1 MRLCPFPREARMST
15 AKIPMWNWRDAIRKA
30 PISTGA
36 KCLCYSIANY
46 LNDAGGYAFPSVET
60 LQKDMQ
66 CGNKSIARWVKEAV
80 DASLLRIQRMHNDRG
95 WVYGTHYHPAFPE
108 YAELP
113 KSDKAGEEN
122 LDVTATCRDTQPLEN
137 GQKSSLDVNSTLRTE
152 GLDVI
157 QAGLDVTRT
166 RHNSPNNCPKEKEA
180 TPATPSGIFFSTGK
194 NQDEIRV
201 GENVSSSFD
210 AFLSEYKGG
219 VARAGAHHAVPAGG
233 EASAKAIWVKLTPE
247 QQAEARAAMQKY
259 FGVIRAEPWRMP
271 KTISS
276 FMVTG
281 RRDFAPSEADKAQEI
296 VAIEAQQIKC
306 VALDI
311 NRNQHERAKTWW
323 PTPQDIPAEIYQKGL
338 EYAVQNYNY
347 ERKSA

>member
-1 MRLCPFPREARMST
+1 MGK
-15 AKIPMWNWRDAIRKA
+15 AKIPIWNWRDAIRKA
-30 PISTGA
+30 QVSTGA

-66 CGNKSIARWVKEAV
+66 CGNKSVAQWVKEAV
-80 DASLLRIQRMHNDRG
+80 DAGLLRIQRMHNDRG

-108 YAELP
+108 YATLP
-113 KSDKAGEEN
+113 NEANN
-122 LDVTATCRDTQPLEN
+122 LDVTATCRASETPKNKQND
-137 GQKSSLDVNSTLRTE
+137 SLDVNSTRREE

-157 QAGLDVTRT
+157 QGGLGVEMT

-180 TPATPSGIFFSTGK
+180 VPATPAGIFFSDGK

-201 GENVSSSFD
+201 NENVSSSFD

-219 VARAGAHHAVPAGG
+219 VARACAQHAVPAGG
-233 EASAKAIWVKLTPE
+233 EASAKAIWVKLTPQE
-247 QQAEARAAMQKY
+247 QADTRAAMQKY
-259 FGVIRAEPWRMP
+259 FGVLRVEPWRMP
-271 KTISS
+271 QKISS
-276 FMVTG
+276 FMFTG
-281 RRDFAPSEADKAQEI
+281 RKDFAPSEADKAQE
-296 VAIEAQQIKC
+296 AAALEAHQIKC

-311 NRNQHERAKTWW
+311 NSNQYERAKTWW
-323 PTPQDIPAEIYQKGL
+323 PTPQDVPAEIYRKGL
-338 EYAVQNYNY
+338 EFAVREYNY